1 MTHATH
7 RLLIRRSAA
16 HRQMPQH
23 GFTLLE
29 VLIALVV
36 LALALGAV
44 IRVSGQSAALLDRL
58 RADTAATVTAEDLC
72 TRLALAATAPTLGS
86 STQPLDIEGQAWTV
100 KQQVEAAAV
109 TGVFAVTYFVETPAP
124 FSGQAS
130 MLTYFY
136 QPPGQGTAQST
147 TSGTAP

>member
-1 MTHATH
+1 MMRPADRAPILCSADH
-7 RLLIRRSAA
+7 RRASER
-16 HRQMPQH
+16 

-58 RADTAATVTAEDLC
+58 RADTAATVTADDLC
-72 TRLALAATAPTLGS
+72 TRLVLAATTPTLGT
-86 STQPLDIEGQAWTV
+86 STQQLDIDGQAWTV
-100 KQQVEAAAV
+100 KQKVDAAAV
-109 TGVFAVTYFVETPAP
+109 AGVFAVTYFVETPAP
-124 FSGQAS
+124 FTGQAS

-136 QPPGQGTAQST
+136 QPPGQGAT
-147 TSGTAP
+147 P

>member
-1 MTHATH
+1 MTHATQ
-7 RLLIRRSAA
+7 RLLIHRSAA

-58 RADTAATVTAEDLC
+58 RADTAATVAAEDLC
-72 TRLALAATAPTLGS
+72 TRLALAATAPTLGNS
-86 STQPLDIEGQAWTV
+86 SQQIDIEGQAWPV
-100 KQQVEAAAV
+100 KQQVEAAAL

-136 QPPGQGTAQST
+136 QPPGQGTT
-147 TSGTAP
+147 TSGATP

>member
-1 MTHATH
+1 MTHATQ
-7 RLLIRRSAA
+7 RLLIHRSAA

-58 RADTAATVTAEDLC
+58 RADTAATVTADDLC
-72 TRLALAATAPTLGS
+72 TRLVLAATTPTLGT
-86 STQPLDIEGQAWTV
+86 STQQLDIDGQAWTV
-100 KQQVEAAAV
+100 KQKVDAAAV
-109 TGVFAVTYFVETPAP
+109 AGVFAVTYFVETPAP
-124 FSGQAS
+124 FTGQAS

-136 QPPGQGTAQST
+136 QPPGQGAT
-147 TSGTAP
+147 P

>member
-1 MTHATH
+1 MTRTAY
-7 RLLIRRSAA
+7 RAPRRRPAA
-16 HRQMPQH
+16 LRQALSR

-36 LALALGAV
+36 LAVALGAV

-58 RADTAATVTAEDLC
+58 RADTAATVAAEDLC

-86 STQPLDIEGQAWTV
+86 STQQLDIEGQAWSV
-100 KQQVEAAAV
+100 KQQVDAAAV

-136 QPPGQGTAQST
+136 QPPGQGAT
-147 TSGTAP
+147 TGATPGVAP